1 MVRTTC
7 LFPDLFFY
15 SPATLQQRS
24 ASRSAAKMAY
34 VVYVRGRCHDASGSS
49 IIGMAAAAVKKPTTG
64 DNWQQPKTSHLR
76 LSMEVAISTSM
87 IWGTENPIAL
97 IRIVLLKKE
106 SYLS

>member
-34 VVYVRGRCHDASGSS
+34 VVCEVDVTTRRAPRSL
-49 IIGMAAAAVKKPTTG
+49 AAAAVKKPTTG